1 MPRIQPTPEPYSS
14 TLISLSPEE
23 QFRTTT
29 HPFRAVLSVLV
40 FPPTEAPDA
49 APACFQLQTEVSTSP
64 VYTAQDVPSRLPAT
78 LQGLVSQILQDYTD
92 NGPVP
97 AIPDLSPEARSGFSG
112 LGRRAGKGRWI

>member
-1 MPRIQPTPEPYSS
+1 MPRVTPTPEPYSS
-14 TLISLSPEE
+14 TLISLFPEE

-40 FPPTEAPDA
+40 FPPTA
-49 APACFQLQTEVSTSP
+49 APEPAPASFHLQTEVSTSP
-64 VYTAQDVPSRLPAT
+64 VYTAQDVPSRLPAP
-78 LQGLVSQILQDYTD
+78 LQGLVLQILQDYTD

-97 AIPDLSPEARSGFSG
+97 GIPDLSPEAERVSG